1 MYSDRFLFVQRLAL
15 VGAAFLLLGAGA
27 RPAAADDAAALYKTK
42 CAACHGA
49 DGSGN
54 TAMGKAFK
62 LRDLGSDEVQAQ
74 TDAQL
79 TAITADGKGK
89 MPAYKGKLTDE
100 QIKDLVGYIRTLK
113 KK

>member
-1 MYSDRFLFVQRLAL
+1 LFLVL
-15 VGAAFLLLGAGA
+15 VGTSA
-27 RPAAADDAAALYKTK
+27 RAADDPAALYKTK

-62 LRDLGSDEVQAQ
+62 LRDLGSSEVQAQ

-79 TAITADGKGK
+79 IAITSDGKNK

-100 QIKDLVGYIRTLK
+100 QIKGLVGYIRTLK
-113 KK
+113 RT

>member
-1 MYSDRFLFVQRLAL
+1 MTWPHFVVAQRIAL
-15 VGAAFLLLGAGA
+15 LVASLLLFCACA
-27 RPAAADDAAALYKTK
+27 RSADDAAALYKTK

-79 TAITADGKGK
+79 TAITSDGKGK
-89 MPAYKGKLTDE
+89 MPAYKGKLTDD
-100 QIKDLVGYIRTLK
+100 QIKELVGYIRTLK

>member
-1 MYSDRFLFVQRLAL
+1 MDAPRFAVAPRTTL
-15 VGAAFLLLGAGA
+15 VVACLLLLCASA
-27 RPAAADDAAALYKTK
+27 RAADDAAALYKTK

-62 LRDLGSDEVQAQ
+62 LRDLGADPVQAQ

-79 TAITADGKGK
+79 IAITTDGKGK
-89 MPAYKGKLTDE
+89 MPAYEGKLTDD
-100 QIKDLVGYIRTLK
+100 QIKELVGYIRTLK

>member
-1 MYSDRFLFVQRLAL
+1 MKSQSYFVVRWTILI
-15 VGAAFLLLGAGA
+15 AASVLLLSLST
-27 RPAAADDAAALYKTK
+27 RAADDAAALYKTK

-79 TAITADGKGK
+79 TAITSDGKGK
-89 MPAYKGKLTDE
+89 MPAYKGKLTDD
-100 QIKDLVGYIRTLK
+100 QIKGLVGYIRTLK

>member
-1 MYSDRFLFVQRLAL
+1 MKSRSACVTRWTTLI
-15 VGAAFLLLGAGA
+15 AASVLLLSIST
-27 RPAAADDAAALYKTK
+27 RAADDAAALYKTK

-79 TAITADGKGK
+79 TTITSDGKAK
-89 MPAYKGKLTDE
+89 MPAYKGKLTDD
-100 QIKDLVGYIRTLK
+100 QIKELVGYIRTLK